1 MCRGL
6 NSKQRAQ
13 SMDKVVALLCNYEH
27 HEYIEQAYRSLINQ
41 SYENLEII
49 VIDDGSSV
57 SPWEYIDKV
66 DTKGRKVS
74 RVSNETNKGKWH
86 CLNQAIAS
94 TNAEWFMIQ
103 DADDFAFPW
112 KARVQKEALKQTKT
126 LLNLAGY
133 VPIAKE
139 EEHVQVL
146 SPSFDNI
153 PTIVG
158 EEIMNSAILS
168 LQNPMIHHNY
178 TGQHDI
184 HNGAS
189 MFHRSL
195 HDIGF
200 RFQPPGFG
208 LRIARSE
215 DSDYNLRATLIF
227 GRTSWTPMP
236 CYSYRLGSGHP
247 EGTF

>member
-1 MCRGL
+1 
-6 NSKQRAQ
+6 
-13 SMDKVVALLCNYEH
+13 MDKVVALLCNYEH

-57 SPWEYIDKV
+57 SPWDYIEKV
-66 DTKGRKVS
+66 DTKGRKVT
-74 RVSNETNKGKWH
+74 RVSNESNKGKWF
-86 CLNQAIAS
+86 CLNKAIAS

-112 KARVQKEALKQTKT
+112 KVRVQMNALKATKT

-133 VPIAKE
+133 VPIDAQGI
-139 EEHVQVL
+139 HL
-146 SPSFDNI
+146 SPPMPSLHDVV
-153 PTIVG
+153 TIVG
-158 EEIMNSAILS
+158 DEIMNSAVMS
-168 LQNPMIHHNY
+168 LQNPMINHNY
-178 TGQHDI
+178 TGQHEI

-189 MFHRSL
+189 MFHRNM

-200 RFQPPGFG
+200 RFHPPGQG

-215 DSDYNLRATLIF
+215 DSDYNLRATLLF
-227 GRTSWTPMP
+227 GRTSWTPLK

-247 EGTF
+247 EGSF